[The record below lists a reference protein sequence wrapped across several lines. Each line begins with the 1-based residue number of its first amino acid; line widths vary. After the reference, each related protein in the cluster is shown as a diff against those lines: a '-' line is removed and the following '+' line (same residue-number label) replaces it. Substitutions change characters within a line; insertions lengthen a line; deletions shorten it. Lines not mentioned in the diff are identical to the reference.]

1 MCQQMKVEEF
11 LELKYGITLT
21 DEKMPIDPKFFI
33 KVMEEY
39 AKHKIEEAQALK
51 VISYSFTGRSYNDA
65 LAIAEAKQIFDATG
79 NENESKKR
87 LIQEGWD
94 LRSASKYIKEH
105 F

>member
-1 MCQQMKVEEF
+1 MRQQMKVEEF

-21 DEKMPIDPKFFI
+21 DEKMPIDPKFFV
-33 KVMEEY
+33 KVMNEY
-39 AKHKIEEAQALK
+39 AQHKIEETKALK
-51 VISYSFTGRSYNDA
+51 VINYSLSGRDFNDA
-65 LAIAEAKQIFDATG
+65 LAIAEAKQIFDETG

-87 LIQEGWD
+87 LIREGWD